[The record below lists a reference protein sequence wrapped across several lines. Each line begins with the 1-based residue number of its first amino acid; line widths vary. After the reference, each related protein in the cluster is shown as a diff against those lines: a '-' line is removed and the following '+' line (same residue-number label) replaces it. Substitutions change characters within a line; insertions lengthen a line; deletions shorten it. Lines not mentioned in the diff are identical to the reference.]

1 VQRELDQV
9 RPLAQEHRDLGRCG
23 QFRTQTGRLLGIGS
37 DVQHQ
42 EVSAVAVVAVA
53 AAVAGVAVL
62 AAAVAAAAAAAAD
75 VAVDPAGFLAA
86 GLLVFPAPL
95 SAAAVDVRF
104 AVRSEPAS
112 GQDPAPSTG

>member
-1 VQRELDQV
+1 MQRELDQV

-62 AAAVAAAAAAAAD
+62 AAAVAAAAAAAD